1 MLRLLLDLGR
11 GCGIPTTLH
20 ITYTCGLDE
29 SGLVSQTRD
38 KSIKP
43 DPTNHTP
50 DCSIAI
56 QSFSPILLWPATEVE
71 NKYCISTK
79 TTVKR
84 ISLSFSLLLSPLSFS
99 LLLSPLSLSLSH
111 SHAHTKFAS
120 KLDKEALDS
129 MRESVSSW
137 TASIGK
143 EKEVETEKKEATQV
157 LIGPRPPSSGP
168 LIGPMRGPT
177 IGPVQVVTPD
187 HFSFS
192 QLIESLLLMFT
203 HV

>member
-1 MLRLLLDLGR
+1 
-11 GCGIPTTLH
+11 
-20 ITYTCGLDE
+20 
-29 SGLVSQTRD
+29 
-38 KSIKP
+38 
-43 DPTNHTP
+43 
-50 DCSIAI
+50 
-56 QSFSPILLWPATEVE
+56 
-71 NKYCISTK
+71 
-79 TTVKR
+79 
-84 ISLSFSLLLSPLSFS
+84 
-99 LLLSPLSLSLSH
+99 
-111 SHAHTKFAS
+111 
-120 KLDKEALDS
+120 

-143 EKEVETEKKEATQV
+143 EKEVETEKKEATQA